1 MKRACELELIA
12 RQMDTPPVVID
23 DHVVQRAAERMRSL
37 CDTATYG
44 LMERDGMVRTVERA
58 SADFQKVAR
67 VKIAPLPARGERVP
81 SVSEAGEGQ
90 P

>member
-58 SADFQKVAR
+58 SADSQKVPGLR
-67 VKIAPLPARGERVP
+67 LPLSPRAGRAGRGCR
-81 SVSEAGEGQ
+81 A
-90 P
+90 